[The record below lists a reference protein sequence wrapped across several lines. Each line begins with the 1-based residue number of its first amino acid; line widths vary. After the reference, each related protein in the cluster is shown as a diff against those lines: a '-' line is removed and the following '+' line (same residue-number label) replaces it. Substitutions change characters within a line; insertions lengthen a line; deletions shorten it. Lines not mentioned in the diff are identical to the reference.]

1 MFLLPLQPLPG
12 APSIQSPESSGLLD
26 IGTGFRDMLQ
36 NAQQQLD
43 ADGAPISPMP
53 ERPMPERPMP
63 ERPMPE
69 RPMLAALM
77 ADLLNGAASGGE
89 DTPKQIVSVLVSD
102 APVFE
107 GTSNISSGPVLPVP
121 TVAPTVF
128 EGEGILPEDVD
139 AFVQMGQPVAR
150 KQGSPDI
157 IANDTLP
164 TTLPISESLDVLPE
178 LQLHQTSQP
187 ISSDETGEMDQAFS
201 EQAPRDLTPMQHAG
215 VVQVQPPITAK
226 PVFDIPEQPVSQPTE
241 AHTPVVH
248 VPLTQVETDVA
259 VSPSHQVEP
268 SNAPESGILPQ
279 QQLETANLQNTQ
291 MPQMSA
297 SSENVFQPIIQAV
310 VSESMDNDQTVL
322 PRHPLDVVNAQA
334 PQAPLT
340 SESLVSNVPQ
350 ASIISTSIGV
360 PAASP
365 MTEEAQTMGAT
376 RPIFAQQVQTVQRE
390 VVPDTIER
398 ETPVITQPKQAAVQD
413 AIVTQQMVV
422 SEDRTLRSAERPVQ
436 DVSTSSVSAEN
447 RLFVASEGQMNEDTG
462 REQRDSSRQT
472 FVAPTAAPE
481 QAASTTFEEVGGPDA
496 PVLNIEQN
504 VNLESQAIERIPG
517 RPEMRVDMMPR
528 AVSTSDV
535 AQGALEAMPSEQ
547 IDRNYQVSEQVIRN
561 ARVMMRGGAT
571 QVTMRLDPQELGEV
585 TIRLSTQDQV
595 VSGEILV
602 ENQKVQEIVQR
613 NLGTLRDALAGQ
625 GIQLGNIDVS
635 VNDRGAQADREAFRE
650 SLQERSGEREQREQA
665 RSDSQR
671 WEQNERQQKQTPD
684 GQVDFMA

>member
-1 MFLLPLQPLPG
+1 
-12 APSIQSPESSGLLD
+12 
-26 IGTGFRDMLQ
+26 
-36 NAQQQLD
+36 
-43 ADGAPISPMP
+43 
-53 ERPMPERPMP
+53 
-63 ERPMPE
+63 
-69 RPMLAALM
+69 
-77 ADLLNGAASGGE
+77 
-89 DTPKQIVSVLVSD
+89 
-102 APVFE
+102 
-107 GTSNISSGPVLPVP
+107 
-121 TVAPTVF
+121 
-128 EGEGILPEDVD
+128 
-139 AFVQMGQPVAR
+139 
-150 KQGSPDI
+150 
-157 IANDTLP
+157 
-164 TTLPISESLDVLPE
+164 
-178 LQLHQTSQP
+178 
-187 ISSDETGEMDQAFS
+187 
-201 EQAPRDLTPMQHAG
+201 
-215 VVQVQPPITAK
+215 
-226 PVFDIPEQPVSQPTE
+226 
-241 AHTPVVH
+241 
-248 VPLTQVETDVA
+248 
-259 VSPSHQVEP
+259 VEP